1 MSTHYIFFESQLIN
15 GFNRQIGF
23 CSFNEKCDTPIHLT
37 NVNGTLTITDRVNT
51 IKINILNDIVSIPI
65 LVDDDI
71 TGRLPITLQEVT
83 KDQNRTTEKEKWYQ
97 LSLGKKFKTC
107 FNVIDKKIGNLRGVS
122 KDGICK
128 GGISSF
134 SSFSGSGLTE
144 PNILDMNISFKIT
157 GDLQLILSEK

>member
-1 MSTHYIFFESQLIN
+1 MSTHYIFFESQIIN

-37 NVNGTLTITDRVNT
+37 NVNGTLTITDGINT

-83 KDQNRTTEKEKWYQ
+83 KDQSRTTEKWYQ

-107 FNVIDKKIGNLRGVS
+107 FNVVDKKIRNLRGVS

-128 GGISSF
+128 DGISS
-134 SSFSGSGLTE
+134 SFSFSRSGLTE